1 MIFALIEHSGK
12 EQLCC
17 VDKIGKRAF
26 LTDEFFQRDLK
37 ELCIDS
43 NKVDKIPETMDEFIR
58 HYDALWADDMALFYG
73 SNPALG
79 ISLDPEKKWEP
90 LTKLDEVWSPLS
102 ETRGRDL
109 LK

>member
-1 MIFALIEHSGK
+1 MIFALIEHGGK

-26 LTDEFFQRDLK
+26 LTEAFFQSDLK

-43 NKVDKIPETMDEFIR
+43 NKVEKIPETMDEFIR
-58 HYDALWADDMALFYG
+58 CYDAFWADDMALFYG

-79 ISLDPEKKWEP
+79 ISLDPDNKWMP
-90 LTKLDEVWSPLS
+90 LTSLDEVWSPLS
-102 ETRGRDL
+102 ETRGSSL
-109 LK
+109 LE

>member
-1 MIFALIEHSGK
+1 MIYSLIEHGGK
-12 EQLCC
+12 EKLCC

-43 NKVDKIPETMDEFIR
+43 NKVCEIPVTMDEFIR
-58 HYDALWADDMALFYG
+58 CYDALWADDMALFYG

-79 ISLDPEKKWEP
+79 IPLDPEKEWEP
-90 LTKLDEVWSPLS
+90 LTRLDEVWSPLS
-102 ETRGRDL
+102 EPRGRGL
-109 LK
+109 LE

>member
-1 MIFALIEHSGK
+1 MIFALIEHGGK

-26 LTDEFFQRDLK
+26 LTEEFFQRDLK
-37 ELCIDS
+37 ELYIDS

-58 HYDALWADDMALFYG
+58 RYNALWADDMALFYG
-73 SNPALG
+73 SNSVLG
-79 ISLDPEKKWEP
+79 ISLDPEKDWEP

-102 ETRGRDL
+102 ETRGSEL

>member
-1 MIFALIEHSGK
+1 MIYALIEHGGK

-17 VDKIGKRAF
+17 VDKTGKRAF
-26 LTDEFFQRDLK
+26 LTEEFFKKDLK

-58 HYDALWADDMALFYG
+58 RYDALWTDDMALFYG

-79 ISLDPEKKWEP
+79 ISLDPESEWEP
-90 LTKLDEVWSPLS
+90 LARLDEVWSPLS
-102 ETRGRDL
+102 ETRGSRL